1 MKVATFN
8 IENLDYAQEP
18 GNTSFQERLVPLR
31 QMLKRINA
39 DILCLQ
45 EVHSQKNTEN
55 KKTLEALTELVEGT
69 QYQDYH
75 VQYTTTQD
83 GQPRAERN
91 LVVLSKFTF
100 SDPEPAQYNADLITD
115 LMYRSV
121 TSNPVEPNASKLK
134 WERPILHCQI
144 AHPELGNIHIINLHL
159 KSRLASVIKGKKV
172 DRYTWASP
180 AAWGEGYF
188 LSSIKRVGQALETRI
203 LLDTIFDGTDE
214 NEADPQAKIIVCGDL
229 NAEPGEVPVET
240 ICGSVDNTNNAELR
254 YKSLVPCSAG
264 LAESVRYSHF
274 HHGKGN
280 LLDHMLIS
288 QSLLPYFDGA
298 KILNETL
305 HDESLPYRK
314 DEKYPASDH
323 APFIALFRD

>member
-8 IENLDYAQEP
+8 IENLDYEEEP
-18 GNTSFQERLVPLR
+18 GNTSFQERLIPLR

-45 EVHSQKNTEN
+45 EVHSQKNEDDI
-55 KKTLEALTELVEGT
+55 KILDALMELIEGT

-75 VQYTTTQD
+75 VQYTTTAD

-91 LVVLSKFTF
+91 LVVLSKFHFKT
-100 SDPEPAQYNADLITD
+100 PAPAQYNADLITD
-115 LMYRSV
+115 LMYRTV
-121 TSNPVEPNASKLK
+121 TSDPVEPNATKLK

-172 DRYTWASP
+172 DRYTWKSP

-188 LSSIKRVGQALETRI
+188 LSSIKRVGQALETRV
-203 LLDTIFDGTDE
+203 LLDNIFDGTDGL
-214 NEADPQAKIIVCGDL
+214 EAEPNAKVIVCGDL
-229 NAEPGEVPVET
+229 NAKPGEVPVET
-240 ICGSVDNTNNAELR
+240 ICGGVENTNNATLR
-254 YKSLVPCSAG
+254 YKSLVPCSEG
-264 LAESVRYSHF
+264 LAESIRHSHF

-298 KILNETL
+298 RILNETL
-305 HDESLPYRK
+305 HDESLAYRT
-314 DEKYPASDH
+314 DEKYPACSW
-323 APFIALFRD
+323 RTSG